1 MTFTW
6 TVPPWL
12 RHEDCTHM
20 ATAITALEGELAVH
34 TESVRGDDAT
44 EAIADLLMGPDGE
57 GGTVLRPHVVAVV
70 VRRGIDVMWMFEP
83 PIRLAVSENNQMQL
97 SVAADQTEVTVFT
110 AEEIREFAARLHLVY
125 GPTP

>member
-6 TVPPWL
+6 AVPPWL

-20 ATAITALEGELAVH
+20 AATITALGGELAVH
-34 TESVRGDDAT
+34 TESVRGNDAS
-44 EAIADLLMGPDGE
+44 EALADLLMGPGGG

-70 VRRGIDVMWMFEP
+70 VRRGIDLTWMFEP
-83 PIRLAVSENNQMQL
+83 PIRLAVSEGKQL
-97 SVAADQTEVTVFT
+97 EVLVAADQTEVTVFS
-110 AEEIREFAARLHLVY
+110 AEDVRELAAKLHLVY